1 MRRAGLIFTLFLI
14 LTSLVGCGKEPIAV
28 QNDEIPSLHLY
39 AVEYYSRSPVSNVQ
53 IVVKDDVNNIE
64 VDKQYVDQEGKA
76 IFDNLK
82 QGHSYTAYIYRVQNK
97 ENVLQSTHS
106 FQYDETIKNLFLETA
121 NPNSASGIAVP
132 IVFQNP
138 ELPNGCEITSLT
150 AIFNYYGEEV
160 NKLTM
165 ADEYLPKGSLTFEN
179 DKRIGPDPNLAFA
192 GNPRDKT
199 NSFYVFASP
208 IVQAANTY
216 ILENGLNRIAYDITG
231 ASIEELQSYIA
242 KGIPVLTW
250 ITIDLKPAR
259 VNDALKWQESNTLND
274 HIPYTNLHAV
284 VLLRLDD
291 NYAHVMNPLTGYES
305 IPLDVF
311 KQSFESLQS
320 RAVVVY

>member
-1 MRRAGLIFTLFLI
+1 MRRAGIIFTLFLI

-165 ADEYLPKGSLTFEN
+165 ADEYLPKGLLAFEN
-179 DKRIGPDPNLAFA
+179 GKRIGPDPNLAFA

-216 ILENGLNRIAYDITG
+216 FLENGLNRIAYDITG

-284 VLLRLDD
+284 VLLGLDD
-291 NYAHVMNPLTGYES
+291 THANIMNPLTGYES